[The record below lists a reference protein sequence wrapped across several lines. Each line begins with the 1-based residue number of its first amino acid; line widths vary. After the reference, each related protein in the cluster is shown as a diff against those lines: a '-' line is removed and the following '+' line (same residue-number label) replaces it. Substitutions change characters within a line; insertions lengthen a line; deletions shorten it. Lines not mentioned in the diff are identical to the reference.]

1 MSRILSTSLPNI
13 IQTAQQTFLKNGV
26 VVIPTDTVYGV
37 SVRYDNA
44 EAIEK
49 LYELKNRGKE
59 KALPILIG
67 SLDQL
72 EFVAREVPPAAQRLI
87 QAFWPGGLTIIL
99 PKKLNLPKNLSE
111 YDTVGIRMPNHPFV
125 LQLMQQCGPLATTSA
140 NISGGANP
148 TSIADVLKQLE
159 YGVNLYLDD
168 GPTAGDIPSTVVD
181 CSAIE
186 IKILREGVIPSSE
199 IFKVL
204 K

>member
-125 LQLMQQCGPLATTSA
+125 LQLMLQCGPLATTSA

-168 GPTAGDIPSTVVD
+168 GPTAGDVPSTVVD
-181 CSAIE
+181 CSAKE
-186 IKILREGVIPSSE
+186 IKVLREGIIPSSE
-199 IFKVL
+199 IFEVL

>member
-49 LYELKNRGKE
+49 LYELKNRSRE

-67 SLDQL
+67 ALDQL
-72 EFVAREVPPAAQRLI
+72 EFVAREIPPTAQRLMH
-87 QAFWPGGLTIIL
+87 AFWPGGLTIIL

-111 YDTVGIRMPNHPFV
+111 FDTVGIRMPNHEFV

-148 TSIADVLKQLE
+148 TSIADVLMQLE
-159 YGVNLYLDD
+159 YGVDLYVDD
-168 GPTAGDIPSTVVD
+168 GPTAGDVPSTVVD
-181 CSAIE
+181 CSIAD

-199 IFKVL
+199 IFKAL

>member
-1 MSRILSTSLPNI
+1 MSRILSTTLPNI
-13 IQTAQQTFLKNGV
+13 IQTAQYTYLENGV

-44 EAIEK
+44 DAIEK
-49 LYELKNRGKE
+49 LYKLKNRGKE

-67 SLDQL
+67 ALDQL
-72 EFVAREVPPAAQRLI
+72 EFVAREIPPAAQRLI

-99 PKKLNLPKNLSE
+99 PKKINLPKNLSE
-111 YDTVGIRMPNHPFV
+111 YDTIGIRMPNHQFV
-125 LQLMQQCGPLATTSA
+125 LQLMQHCGPLATTSA

-159 YGVNLYLDD
+159 YGVDLYLDD
-168 GPTAGDIPSTVVD
+168 GPTAGDVPSTVVD
-181 CSAIE
+181 CSTAE
-186 IKILREGVIPSSE
+186 PKILREGVIPSSE
-199 IFKVL
+199 IFKAL

>member
-1 MSRILSTSLPNI
+1 MSRILSTTLPNI
-13 IQTAQQTFLKNGV
+13 IQTAQQTFLENGV

-44 EAIEK
+44 EAIER
-49 LYELKNRGKE
+49 LYELKNRGRE

-67 SLDQL
+67 ALDQL
-72 EFVAREVPPAAQRLI
+72 EFIAREIPPTAQRLI

-111 YDTVGIRMPNHPFV
+111 FDTVGIRMPNHQFV

-159 YGVNLYLDD
+159 YGVDLYLDD
-168 GPTAGDIPSTVVD
+168 GPTAGDVPSTVVD
-181 CSAIE
+181 CSSIE

-204 K
+204 Q

>member
-1 MSRILSTSLPNI
+1 MSRILSTTLPNI

-37 SVRYDNA
+37 SVRYDKA

-67 SLDQL
+67 ALDQL
-72 EFVAREVPPAAQRLI
+72 EFVAREIPPAAQRLI

-99 PKKLNLPKNLSE
+99 PKKLNLPKNLSD
-111 YDTVGIRMPNHPFV
+111 YDTVGIRMPNHEFV

-159 YGVNLYLDD
+159 YGVDLYLDD
-168 GPTAGDIPSTVVD
+168 GPTAGDVPSTVVD
-181 CSAIE
+181 CSAKE